1 MTLNPIRYLA
11 ERERRYTINLRAGIG
26 IAFSLIAID
35 ACFVA
40 LIMMGAIT
48 L

>member
-40 LIMMGAIT
+40 LVMTGAVK

>member
-11 ERERRYTINLRAGIG
+11 EREHRSTVNLRAGIG
-26 IAFSLIAID
+26 IAFSLIALD
-35 ACFVA
+35 ACA
-40 LIMMGAIT
+40 LALVMIGAIK